1 MNILATDS
9 ENERQTTGGGTDPIS
24 IGAITVPETNF
35 AQPEVSLVPLD
46 TSSSQTITH
55 EATISQRANLP
66 WWRRPSPWWLLTT
79 IPISTITKSAT
90 LAPQITIYTQLVCEH
105 LASTNLTALD
115 VPLKECAADPQVQ
128 ATVAKLATVLTTTM
142 GVLSCLTTGWWAQ
155 FSDRHGRTRVMGIG
169 LLGFFFYDLVFIAV
183 AKYSVHLP
191 GGYWN
196 LIWGNLVE
204 GCLGGFTAA
213 MAAYH
218 AYIADTTLPG
228 TRSHIFSLAM
238 GLVYIGMAIG
248 PALGSMIIAGT
259 GEILSVFYLTAFV
272 HLCFISYVWILMPE
286 SLAQDKM
293 GVTYRRY
300 FEARATSSARGSMR
314 IMKKVVSSLDPLRVL
329 MFPAEHAVPA
339 RDRTHEKRNYNL
351 AYIATAYGCS
361 ILLMGLMSYQ
371 FQYAT
376 WTFHWGTE
384 ELGFFLSLVSAVRA
398 VHLMIVLPVLVR
410 YMKHRQQ
417 KSPIR
422 LNEDSERSSN
432 PPMHDP
438 TVDIMLLRVSLLL
451 EIVAYVG
458 LTVVRHPT
466 GFIAFSV
473 CNALGSGVSPAAQSL
488 ALEAFTAQ
496 GGHESGRLFGAL
508 SVIQAL
514 SSQIVGPALFGFVYM
529 ATVASIP
536 SAIFGLSALFLTVS
550 FVFSCLVRGA
560 GFRPAVAPLA
570 EQVDHTLTEE
580 EVVS

>member
-1 MNILATDS
+1 
-9 ENERQTTGGGTDPIS
+9 
-24 IGAITVPETNF
+24 
-35 AQPEVSLVPLD
+35 
-46 TSSSQTITH
+46 
-55 EATISQRANLP
+55 
-66 WWRRPSPWWLLTT
+66 
-79 IPISTITKSAT
+79 
-90 LAPQITIYTQLVCEH
+90 
-105 LASTNLTALD
+105 
-115 VPLKECAADPQVQ
+115 
-128 ATVAKLATVLTTTM
+128 M

-169 LLGFFFYDLVFIAV
+169 LLGFLFYDLVFIVV
-183 AKYSVHLP
+183 AKYSAHLP

-248 PALGSMIIAGT
+248 PALGSMVIAAT
-259 GEILSVFYLTAFV
+259 GEILSVFYLTALV
-272 HLCFISYVWILMPE
+272 HLCFVFYIWILMPE

-300 FEARATSSARGSMR
+300 FEARALSSARGSLR
-314 IMKKVVSSLDPLRVL
+314 IVKKVVSTLDPLRVL
-329 MFPAEHAVPA
+329 VFPSEHAVPP
-339 RDRTHEKRNYNL
+339 RERTHEKRNYNL
-351 AYIATAYGCS
+351 AYIAAAYGFS

-376 WTFHWGTE
+376 WTFHWETE

-398 VHLMIVLPVLVR
+398 AILMIILPVLVR
-410 YMKHRQQ
+410 YLKHRQQ
-417 KSPIR
+417 NAPIR
-422 LNEDSERSSN
+422 LDEDSERSSV

-438 TVDIMLLRVSLLL
+438 SVDIMLLRVSLFL
-451 EIVAYVG
+451 EIVAYIG

-529 ATVASIP
+529 ATVSSFP
-536 SAIFGLSALFLTVS
+536 SAIFGVSAVFLIIS
-550 FVFSCLVRGA
+550 FVFSCLVRSG
-560 GFRPAVAPLA
+560 GFRPTAGPLA
-570 EQVDHTLTEE
+570 EEVDRSRTD
-580 EVVS
+580 